1 MNIGDLV
8 YNNYHG
14 VLRFGTIQSK
24 RIDETGWAYYKINW
38 HADET
43 YEETM
48 NLRQKLTH
56 KNHRLEE
63 YRKDQITPIS
73 KDFLSRVLEE
83 CKK

>member
-8 YNNYHG
+8 YNTYQSI
-14 VLRFGTIQSK
+14 LRFGTIQST
-24 RIDETGWAYYKINW
+24 RIDQSGWAYYKVNW

-43 YEETM
+43 YEEAM

-56 KNHRLEE
+56 KDHRLQE
-63 YRKDQITPIS
+63 YRKDQIKPIS

-83 CKK
+83 CTK

>member
-8 YNNYHG
+8 YNTYHN
-14 VLRFGTIQSK
+14 VLRFGTVQSK
-24 RIDETGWAYYKINW
+24 RIDQSGWAYYKVNW

-43 YEETM
+43 YEKAM
-48 NLRQKLTH
+48 DLRQKLTH

-63 YRKDQITPIS
+63 YRKDQITSIS

-83 CKK
+83 CTK

>member
-14 VLRFGTIQSK
+14 VLRFGTVQSK
-24 RIDETGWAYYKINW
+24 RIDQSGWAYYKVNW

-43 YEETM
+43 YEEAM
-48 NLRQKLTH
+48 DLRQKLTH
-56 KNHRLEE
+56 ENHRLEE
-63 YRKDQITPIS
+63 YRKDQITSIS

-83 CKK
+83 CAK